1 MRLLSNITAI
11 RIHATFGVDNAVSFL
26 GDITLGHSTPST
38 GLFPVG
44 NVESCSPCPQGYYGE
59 RCEYCAVG
67 YRREPSYTGPFAN
80 CVPCHCHNHSF
91 SCDVETGKCAC
102 QHHTTGDN
110 CERCLPGYY
119 GQAHYGTP
127 DDCKKCPC
135 PAGVSCSQLP
145 NSNNVVCLNCP
156 AGYTGDRCEY
166 CDDGYFG
173 DPEGLVTGVRRPC
186 ELCSCSGNVDQN
198 TIGNCNT
205 TTGHCLRCTRNTYGV
220 YCEKCLPGHWGDALQ
235 DIKCHGNSY
244 YFKLKSF
251 GFTSFFLACNCHPKG
266 TQRHSDNSLLQC
278 NLQSGHCPCKSNVQG
293 RQCDRCENGYW
304 NLNSDRGEICFN
316 FRRTKRSFFYLS
328 GCETCKCD
336 PIGAYNISCSVNTG
350 QCFCKPG
357 VTGQHCDRCLPNHY
371 GFSPEGCSRT

>member
-235 DIKCHGNSY
+235 DIKCHGNLY

-251 GFTSFFLACNCHPKG
+251 GFTSFFF
-266 TQRHSDNSLLQC
+266 SL
-278 NLQSGHCPCKSNVQG
+278 
-293 RQCDRCENGYW
+293 
-304 NLNSDRGEICFN
+304 
-316 FRRTKRSFFYLS
+316 
-328 GCETCKCD
+328 
-336 PIGAYNISCSVNTG
+336 
-350 QCFCKPG
+350 
-357 VTGQHCDRCLPNHY
+357 
-371 GFSPEGCSRT
+371 